1 MKNLYKICMLLF
13 IVISLFVSCNN
24 RTINENMTNLENT
37 INLDKSE
44 KERYENIIQN
54 EKISEINNIKI
65 ISTLIIYYDF
75 ENRIIDNYI
84 KEKIKQNSTY
94 NLKHIKFIDKDFGNY
109 KISEIYLIMIFEKK

>member
-84 KEKIKQNSTY
+84 KEKMKQNSTY

>member
-94 NLKHIKFIDKDFGNY
+94 NLKHIKFIDKDFGND